1 MNQQPDIFDRIATHP
16 IAQSA
21 RPLSDE
27 DQKNEPPALV
37 PQGMEGKDLSI
48 TDARTPSAVR
58 KALQHLLGHGWLE
71 SASKPKLFSL
81 IAAQTARLDALLEPL
96 DLRVLVD
103 DVRGL
108 AFLAVVPDYA
118 DDDTDESEQDDWTHP
133 LMKRQRLT
141 LEQSLLLA
149 LLRREFLQREQ
160 ESGTGAVVR
169 ITVDSL
175 LPQLETYLG
184 AMGSDM
190 QERKRLLQLLEN
202 LRTHGMV
209 TEVDAQ
215 DCITI
220 RPMIVHLLN
229 PENLQTLLLRL
240 REVAEKGGAQGSAA
254 QPEGTP

>member
-1 MNQQPDIFDRIATHP
+1 MIQPHDIFDRIA
-16 IAQSA
+16 ASA
-21 RPLSDE
+21 ATPQAANELSKE
-27 DQKNEPPALV
+27 ELPALDH
-37 PQGMEGKDLSI
+37 QGLEAKNAS
-48 TDARTPSAVR
+48 TKDARTPPSVR
-58 KALQHLLGHGWLE
+58 RALQHLLAHGWLE
-71 SASKPKLFSL
+71 SAAKPQWFRL
-81 IAAQTARLDALLEPL
+81 IAAQTTLLDALLEPL
-96 DLRVLVD
+96 DLRVVVD

-108 AFLAVVPDYA
+108 AFLAVVPGYA
-118 DDDTDESEQDDWTHP
+118 GDDTDESEQDDWTHP

-160 ESGTGAVVR
+160 ESGIGAVVR

-175 LPQLETYLG
+175 LPQIEIYLG

-190 QERKRLLQLLEN
+190 QERKRLGQLLEN

-240 REVAEKGGAQGSAA
+240 RALAEQGGAQGSAGNA
-254 QPEGTP
+254 EGTP

>member
-1 MNQQPDIFDRIATHP
+1 MSEPDDVFDRMA
-16 IAQSA
+16 AQTARA
-21 RPLSDE
+21 RPPQSLSKEELHATTTSTLQTQNPSKTPLDMR
-27 DQKNEPPALV
+27 QAVQFLLV
-37 PQGMEGKDLSI
+37 
-48 TDARTPSAVR
+48 
-58 KALQHLLGHGWLE
+58 HGWLE
-71 SASKPKLFSL
+71 SAAKPKLFNL
-81 IAAQTARLDALLEPL
+81 AAAHTTLLNALLEPL
-96 DLRVLVD
+96 DLHVVVD

-118 DDDTDESEQDDWTHP
+118 GDDTDESEQDDWTHP

-149 LLRREFLQREQ
+149 ILRREFLQREQ
-160 ESGTGAVVR
+160 ESGTGVAVRV
-169 ITVDSL
+169 TVDSL

-184 AMGSDM
+184 ATGSDM
-190 QERKRLLQLLEN
+190 QERKRLGQLLEN

-209 TEVDAQ
+209 SEVDAQ

-240 REVAEKGGAQGSAA
+240 RAVAEQAGADRS
-254 QPEGTP
+254 EGAP

>member
-1 MNQQPDIFDRIATHP
+1 MGQEPDIFDRMA
-16 IAQSA
+16 AQAAGVGVPQS
-21 RPLSDE
+21 LSKE
-27 DQKNEPPALV
+27 ELPALSESALAT
-37 PQGMEGKDLSI
+37 QTTSK
-48 TDARTPSAVR
+48 TPPNVR
-58 KALQHLLGHGWLE
+58 QALQFLLAHGWVE
-71 SASKPKLFSL
+71 SAAKPKLFHL
-81 IAAQTARLDALLEPL
+81 VAAQTTLLDVLLEPL
-96 DLRVLVD
+96 DLRVVVD

-108 AFLAVVPDYA
+108 AFLAVVPGYA
-118 DDDTDESEQDDWTHP
+118 GDDTDESEQDDWTHP

-160 ESGTGAVVR
+160 DSGTGAVVR
-169 ITVDSL
+169 VTVDSL

-190 QERKRLLQLLEN
+190 QERKRLGQLLEN

-209 TEVDAQ
+209 SEVDAQ

-229 PENLQTLLLRL
+229 PENLQTLLLHL
-240 REVAEKGGAQGSAA
+240 RELAEQGGAAK
-254 QPEGTP
+254 PEGTP

>member
-37 PQGMEGKDLSI
+37 PQGMGGKDLSI

-96 DLRVLVD
+96 DLRVVVD

-108 AFLAVVPDYA
+108 AFLAVVPGYA
-118 DDDTDESEQDDWTHP
+118 GDDTDESEQDDWTHP

-190 QERKRLLQLLEN
+190 QERKRLGQLLEN

-209 TEVDAQ
+209 SDVDAQ

-240 REVAEKGGAQGSAA
+240 RAVAEQGSAGHG
-254 QPEGTP
+254 EGAP

>member
-1 MNQQPDIFDRIATHP
+1 MDQEPDIFDRMA
-16 IAQSA
+16 AQDQAPQHAPSLSKEKLLA
-21 RPLSDE
+21 LGSQSTETQNNSKTPL
-27 DQKNEPPALV
+27 N
-37 PQGMEGKDLSI
+37 
-48 TDARTPSAVR
+48 VR
-58 KALQHLLGHGWLE
+58 QALQFLLAQGWIE
-71 SASKPKLFSL
+71 SAAKPKWFSL
-81 IAAQTARLDALLEPL
+81 IAAQTTLLNALLEPL
-96 DLRVLVD
+96 DLRVVMD

-118 DDDTDESEQDDWTHP
+118 GDDADESEQDDWTHP
-133 LMKRQRLT
+133 LMKRQRMT

-184 AMGSDM
+184 ATGSDM
-190 QERKRLLQLLEN
+190 QERKRLGQLLEN

-229 PENLQTLLLRL
+229 PENLQTLLLHL
-240 REVAEKGGAQGSAA
+240 REVAEQGSAA
-254 QPEGTP
+254 HGGGTP

>member
-1 MNQQPDIFDRIATHP
+1 MEQEQPQEPDIFDRMA
-16 IAQSA
+16 AQAAGVEAS
-21 RPLSDE
+21 PLLSKE
-27 DQKNEPPALV
+27 ELPALY
-37 PQGMEGKDLSI
+37 EKAF
-48 TDARTPSAVR
+48 DAQNPSQTPSNVR
-58 KALQHLLGHGWLE
+58 QALQFLLAHGWLE
-71 SASKPKLFSL
+71 SAAKPKLFGL
-81 IAAQTARLDALLEPL
+81 VAAHTTLLDALLEPL
-96 DLRVLVD
+96 DLRVVVD

-108 AFLAVVPDYA
+108 AFLAVVPGYA
-118 DDDTDESEQDDWTHP
+118 GDDTDESEQDDWTHP

-160 ESGTGAVVR
+160 ESGVGAVVR
-169 ITVDSL
+169 VTVDSL

-190 QERKRLLQLLEN
+190 QERKRLTQLLEN

-240 REVAEKGGAQGSAA
+240 REVAEGGAGQVG
-254 QPEGTP
+254 GTP

>member
-81 IAAQTARLDALLEPL
+81 IAAQTALLDALLEPL
-96 DLRVLVD
+96 DLRVVVD

-118 DDDTDESEQDDWTHP
+118 GDDTDESEQDDWTHP

-160 ESGTGAVVR
+160 ESGTGTTVR

-184 AMGSDM
+184 SMGSDM
-190 QERKRLLQLLEN
+190 QERKRLTQLLEN

-240 REVAEKGGAQGSAA
+240 REVAEKGGAQGSTAR
-254 QPEGTP
+254 PEGTP